1 MRKMM
6 KKQCLSFLLASMLFP
21 TPIFSQGSIMK
32 IQIETNDKQQYIIA
46 SLEDNFTARDFYKI
60 LPLKLKLSNY
70 AGVEKIGHLN
80 TRLSTAGAPHSYAG
94 KKGDLTYYAP
104 WGNIAIFTD
113 NSNVGE
119 ARGLIYFGRFEQG
132 LEHLH
137 QLPDDTEIIIRPVQ

>member
-1 MRKMM
+1 
-6 KKQCLSFLLASMLFP
+6 MLFP

-32 IQIETNDKQQYIIA
+32 IHIETHNKQQSIIA
-46 SLEDNFTARDFYKI
+46 SLADNPTARDFYKL

-70 AGVEKIGHLN
+70 AGVEKIGNLDS
-80 TRLSTAGAPHSYAG
+80 RLSTKDAPRSYAG
-94 KKGDLTYYAP
+94 RKGDLTYYAP